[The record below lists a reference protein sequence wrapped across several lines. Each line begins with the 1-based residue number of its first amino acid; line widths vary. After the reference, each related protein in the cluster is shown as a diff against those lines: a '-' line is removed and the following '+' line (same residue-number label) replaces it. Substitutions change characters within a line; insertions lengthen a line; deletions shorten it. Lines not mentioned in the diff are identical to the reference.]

1 MVDPDAP
8 LRLAAGG
15 LDHEDVV
22 ALLDEHLA
30 EMRATSP
37 AESVHALPVE
47 ALREPGVA
55 FWTVRRGDVLLGC
68 GALKDLGERHGEI
81 KSMRTA
87 ASARGRGIG
96 QILLRHLLD
105 EARRAGLTRVS
116 LETGTQDH
124 FAPARR
130 LYERHGFTEVGP
142 FGDYRRDPNSA
153 FYSLD
158 L

>member
-1 MVDPDAP
+1 MADSDAP

-30 EMRATSP
+30 EMR
-37 AESVHALPVE
+37 
-47 ALREPGVA
+47 
-55 FWTVRRGDVLLGC
+55 
-68 GALKDLGERHGEI
+68 
-81 KSMRTA
+81 
-87 ASARGRGIG
+87 
-96 QILLRHLLD
+96 
-105 EARRAGLTRVS
+105 

-124 FAPARR
+124 VAPARR

-142 FGDYRRDPNSA
+142 FGDYRRNPNSA
-153 FYSLD
+153 FYSRD